1 MHPSTASHI
10 RDCTVQYSKQKI
22 FVFKNLHVYIYYLS
36 DMTRYARE
44 FYKFLS
50 EHIKLTDW

>member
-10 RDCTVQYSKQKI
+10 RGLNKADKKSFYSKI
-22 FVFKNLHVYIYYLS
+22 FTLYISYLS

-50 EHIKLTDW
+50 EHIH

>member
-1 MHPSTASHI
+1 M
-10 RDCTVQYSKQKI
+10 
-22 FVFKNLHVYIYYLS
+22 FKNLHVYISYLS

-50 EHIKLTDW
+50 EHIHEQIGDQ